1 MTSGPARNASRT
13 ALRWENARSRS
24 RQTILEA
31 ASTVFAHYGFENA
44 TMNRIAEGC
53 GITKATIYAY
63 FRDKESLYRVVMD
76 GHLEGLPAADLDL
89 PDNATTA
96 EALQRIM
103 KGMARLAAHPGCRAF
118 CQALE
123 RSGHD
128 RSIYF
133 ARWETVLHPFLAL
146 AARTFA
152 DAPPQLKMWND
163 GETFVRLVAEEHGL
177 PRGPSPMFR
186 RGMTEALVVQACP
199 LR

>member
-1 MTSGPARNASRT
+1 MTSGPARSASRT

-31 ASTVFAHYGFENA
+31 AGTVFAQYGFENA
-44 TMNRIAEGC
+44 TMNRISEGC

-76 GHLEGLPAADLDL
+76 GHLEGLPAADVDV
-89 PDNATTA
+89 PDNAPTA

-123 RSGHD
+123 RSEHD
-128 RSIYF
+128 RGIYF

-146 AARTFA
+146 AAGTFA
-152 DAPPQLKMWND
+152 NAPPQLKMWED
-163 GETFVRLVAEEHGL
+163 GETFIRLVAEEHGL

-186 RGMTEALVVQACP
+186 RGMAEALVVQTCP